1 MMQVLARLEG
11 VCKAQQRQDEAMASL
26 ASQLKRLTQ
35 LVEGQAGGGTHVT
48 EL

>member
-1 MMQVLARLEG
+1 MQVLARLDG
-11 VCKAQQRQDEAMASL
+11 VSKAQKRQDEAMASL

-35 LVEGQAGGGTHVT
+35 LVEGQAGGGTPVT